1 MNRPGM
7 ARRRF
12 AIGVAVAAVMLAA
25 GCSLARRSTLDA
37 PDRAGVWRLG
47 ARNAPDPARVG
58 DNTLT
63 VVVRDSSGRPMDGTL
78 ELSVVMEAMGAMPRM
93 VSRGKVTREGAGE
106 FTVKYGLAMAGEWGA
121 RLRLLPRDGAPF
133 EVEYRVSTTISGVSY
148 QGGIGD
154 AGATSDGAS
163 APAAGAG
170 GMGGSAGST
179 GGAPG
184 DAPGVIT
191 LDAARRQTLGIR
203 TEPAA
208 MRELSASIRVPGRV
222 AVDES
227 QQADVSLKYG
237 GWVRRLDA
245 NVSGQR
251 VSRGG
256 VLFTVYSPEL
266 LSAQQEYIGALKAAA
281 EDSARGV
288 AGSGSADMA
297 RAAAQRLALWD
308 VSPADAAAIARS
320 DTPRAE
326 FPVRSPVSG
335 VVLEKN
341 VVAGSSFTAGQVLFR
356 LTRLDPIW
364 VIASVR
370 QEDLAD
376 VREGMRAAIHD
387 PNEGT
392 TALTGHVAS
401 VFPKLEDAT
410 RTADVRISLANPN
423 RRLQPGRFVDVD
435 LVSPAV
441 RRLAVPESAV
451 LPTGERNV
459 VFVDLGAGRLAPR
472 DVRLGRH
479 AGGYVEVLSGLTAGE
494 SVVTSGNFL
503 VASES
508 QLRSAGKPQ

>member
-1 MNRPGM
+1 MTRT
-7 ARRRF
+7 RVIRSL
-12 AIGVAVAAVMLAA
+12 AIGAAALAAVLVA
-25 GCSLARRSTLDA
+25 GCSLERRASLDT
-37 PDRAGVWRLG
+37 PDLAGPWRLG
-47 ARNAPDPARVG
+47 VRNAPDPARVG

-63 VVVRDSSGRPMDGTL
+63 VAVRDSAGRPMDGTL
-78 ELSVVMEAMGAMPRM
+78 ELGVVMEAMGAMPRM
-93 VSRGKVTREGAGE
+93 QSRGKVTRTAAGE
-106 FTVKYGLAMAGEWGA
+106 FRVDYGLAMAGEWN
-121 RLRLLPRDGAPF
+121 LRVHLLPRNAAAFDA
-133 EVEYRVSTTISGVSY
+133 EYRVSTTMSGVSY
-148 QGGIGD
+148 QGGAGD
-154 AGATSDGAS
+154 AAAASGGATQ
-163 APAAGAG
+163 PI
-170 GMGGSAGST
+170 
-179 GGAPG
+179 GGATGATG
-184 DAPGVIT
+184 DVAGVIT

-203 TEPAA
+203 TEAA
-208 MRELSASIRVPGRV
+208 ALRELSASIRVPGRV

-227 QQADVSLKYG
+227 QQTDVSLKFG

-245 NVSGQR
+245 DVSGQR

-256 VLFTVYSPEL
+256 VLFMAYSPEL

-297 RAAAQRLALWD
+297 RAAGQRLALWD
-308 VSPADAAAIARS
+308 VSAADAAAIARS
-320 DTPRAE
+320 GTPRAE

-356 LTRLDPIW
+356 LAKLDPIW
-364 VIASVR
+364 VVASVR

-387 PNEGT
+387 PYSGT
-392 TALTGHVAS
+392 TALSGRVAS
-401 VFPKLEDAT
+401 VFPKLDDAT
-410 RTADVRISLANPN
+410 RTADVRISLSNPN
-423 RRLQPGRFVDVD
+423 GRLQPGRYVDVD
-435 LVSPAV
+435 LASPAV
-441 RRLAVPESAV
+441 RRLAVPETAV

-479 AGGYVEVLSGLTAGE
+479 ADGYVEVLSGLTAGE

-503 VASES
+503 VAAES
-508 QLRSAGKPQ
+508 QLRSAGQK

>member
-1 MNRPGM
+1 MMRRIVVRRAWLVAAAAIAVELVAGCAI
-7 ARRRF
+7 ARRP
-12 AIGVAVAAVMLAA
+12 ALDTPDIA
-25 GCSLARRSTLDA
+25 GL
-37 PDRAGVWRLG
+37 WRLG

-63 VVVRDSSGRPMDGTL
+63 VVVRDSAGRPMDGTL

-93 VSRGKVTREGAGE
+93 ESRGKVTRTAAGE
-106 FTVKYGLAMAGEWGA
+106 FAVKYGLAMTGEWGA
-121 RLRLLPRDGAPF
+121 RLRLLPRNGAPF
-133 EVEYRVSTTISGVSY
+133 EVEYRLSTTMSGVSY
-148 QGGIGD
+148 QGGGGD
-154 AGATSDGAS
+154 AGAVSSSSSEPTGSVAG
-163 APAAGAG
+163 AAGEV
-170 GMGGSAGST
+170 
-179 GGAPG
+179 
-184 DAPGVIT
+184 PGVVT

-208 MRELSASIRVPGRV
+208 LRELSASIRVPGRV
-222 AVDES
+222 AVDET
-227 QQADVSLKYG
+227 QQADVSLKFG

-245 NVSGQR
+245 SVSGQR

-288 AGSGSADMA
+288 AGSGSAEMA
-297 RAAAQRLALWD
+297 RAAGQRLALWD
-308 VSPADAAAIARS
+308 VSPADAAAIARTG
-320 DTPRAE
+320 TPRAE

-341 VVAGSSFTAGQVLFR
+341 VVAGSSFTPGQVLFR
-356 LTRLDPIW
+356 LAKLDPIW
-364 VIASVR
+364 VVASVR
-370 QEDLAD
+370 QEDLTD
-376 VREGMRAAIHD
+376 VREGMRAAIRD
-387 PNEGT
+387 PYEDAKPLSGR
-392 TALTGHVAS
+392 VVS
-401 VFPKLEDAT
+401 VFPKLDDAT
-410 RTADVRISLANPN
+410 RTADVRISLSNPN
-423 RRLQPGRFVDVD
+423 ARLQPGRYVDVD

-441 RRLAVPESAV
+441 RRLAVPETAV

-494 SVVTSGNFL
+494 SVVTAGNFL
-503 VASES
+503 VAAES
-508 QLRSAGKPQ
+508 QLRSAAQK